1 MCNEF
6 YDEILKAVWGYL
18 SDKLNIPL
26 SRLNKENIASELA
39 YKGVE
44 DALVAEL
51 NDLLAEGEFARY
63 APGDKGATM
72 DKVYKQAIDV
82 ISKMENS
89 IKK

>member
-1 MCNEF
+1 
-6 YDEILKAVWGYL
+6 
-18 SDKLNIPL
+18 
-26 SRLNKENIASELA
+26 
-39 YKGVE
+39 
-44 DALVAEL
+44 
-51 NDLLAEGEFARY
+51 LAEGEFARY